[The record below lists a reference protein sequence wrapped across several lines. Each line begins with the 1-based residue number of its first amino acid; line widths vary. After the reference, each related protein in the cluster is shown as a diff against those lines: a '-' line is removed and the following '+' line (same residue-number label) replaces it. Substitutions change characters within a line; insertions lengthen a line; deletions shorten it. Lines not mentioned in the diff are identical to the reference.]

1 VLKDSSDTRER
12 IDRVLDLAAG
22 FESAY
27 GLELL
32 ATVHWLATQD
42 ATVDDEALV
51 KQVWEW
57 SPRKAR
63 MFTGEHV
70 QVALETLREHEWL
83 PQELLP
89 A

>member
-1 VLKDSSDTRER
+1 MRRRMMT
-12 IDRVLDLAAG
+12 
-22 FESAY
+22 
-27 GLELL
+27 
-32 ATVHWLATQD
+32 
-42 ATVDDEALV
+42 ALI

-70 QVALETLREHEWL
+70 QAALETLREHDWL
-83 PQELLP
+83 PQELTP